1 MRQITVISH
10 LTSAA
15 PDGTIRAPTGASGV
29 AFFRFSSEGIIM
41 DFLAGKK
48 TYITAIG
55 IIVSAA
61 VGFLTGGVDLLTS
74 VTTVLQGLGLA
85 ALRAG
90 VAKTVQS

>member
-1 MRQITVISH
+1 MTPNPSDVI
-10 LTSAA
+10 
-15 PDGTIRAPTGASGV
+15 IRAPAGASGV
-29 AFFRFSSEGIIM
+29 PFFIFSSEDIIM

-48 TYITAIG
+48 TYITAFG
-55 IIVSAA
+55 IIASAA